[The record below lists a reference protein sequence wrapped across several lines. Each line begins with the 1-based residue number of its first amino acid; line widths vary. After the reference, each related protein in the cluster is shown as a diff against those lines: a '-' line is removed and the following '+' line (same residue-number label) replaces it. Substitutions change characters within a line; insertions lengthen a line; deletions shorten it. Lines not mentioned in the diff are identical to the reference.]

1 MAVMVKEGVDRRGK
15 LAARAAA
22 RAAEERREPRVVLV
36 ADGADTDGADAVS
49 GSGAGTLFC

>member
-1 MAVMVKEGVDRRGK
+1 MVKEEAVLRGK
-15 LAARAAA
+15 SVARAAA
-22 RAAEERREPRVVLV
+22 RVLVARRVPQVVVV